1 MDTAESAFEL
11 NEENFLRLL
20 VNHESAL
27 RAYARSIVPDWTL
40 VDEAIQEA
48 SVVMWQKKEQLRE
61 ESGFAPWAKVI
72 LRFKCLRQ
80 IEKLRLERPILS
92 DAMIAT
98 LASRHEASGAEIDQ
112 EKTMAFKRCF
122 QELSAD
128 HQRLLLAPHTPN
140 ISLAKIAE
148 EKKRTANALYKAMGR
163 LRKKLASC
171 IRQRLISGS
180 LS

>member
-1 MDTAESAFEL
+1 MNTQSSEFEL
-11 NEENFLRLL
+11 SEEVFLRLL
-20 VNHESAL
+20 VKHESVL
-27 RAYARSIVPDWTL
+27 RAYARSIVPDWNL

-48 SVVMWQKKEQLRE
+48 SVVMWQKREQLRE

-98 LASRHEASGAEIDQ
+98 LTNRHDVSATGIDRD
-112 EKTMAFKRCF
+112 KTTAFKKCF
-122 QELSAD
+122 RELSSD
-128 HQRLLLAPHTPN
+128 HQKLLLAPHTPN
-140 ISLAKIAE
+140 ISLASIAA

-163 LRKKLASC
+163 LRKKLSSC
-171 IRQRLISGS
+171 IRKRLISEG